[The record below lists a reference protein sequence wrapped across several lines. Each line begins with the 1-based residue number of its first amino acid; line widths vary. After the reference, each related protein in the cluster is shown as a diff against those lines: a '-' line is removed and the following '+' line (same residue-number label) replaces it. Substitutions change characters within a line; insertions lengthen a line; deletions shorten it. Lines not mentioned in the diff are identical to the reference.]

1 MNAMG
6 KASITEYDWER
17 LLKRVDE
24 LARMVSG
31 LSNHLRVQLDAYSA
45 SVVPWDRLPKEKK

>member
-6 KASITEYDWER
+6 KASITEYEWEG
-17 LLKRVDE
+17 LLKRVDG

-45 SVVPWDRLPKEKK
+45 SVIPWDKLPKEGK

>member
-45 SVVPWDRLPKEKK
+45 SVVPWDKLPKEGK